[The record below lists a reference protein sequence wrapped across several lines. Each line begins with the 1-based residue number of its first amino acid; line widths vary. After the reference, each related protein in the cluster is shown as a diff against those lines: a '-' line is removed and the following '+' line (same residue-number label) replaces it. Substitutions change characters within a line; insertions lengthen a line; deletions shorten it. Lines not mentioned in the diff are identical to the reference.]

1 MTQKDE
7 KTARQLLQANG
18 HILRSP
24 VSMIHQD
31 YNRNTLQFDVYHGG
45 SYPNF
50 IRELKVERIITKTE

>member
-1 MTQKDE
+1 
-7 KTARQLLQANG
+7 LQANG